1 MARVLDPIFTARKAQ
16 GAFDT
21 VVLATQ
27 EGDVLYAS
35 GRRVQELR
43 SSGLATLRRSG
54 PQPRP
59 FSELVR
65 APPAVDDVSLA
76 GVEYKLF
83 IQPCCMPTLAG
94 GKPLV
99 LAGLVESD
107 ALRSQSWA
115 ISTTLVKLAVMA
127 MLIALIGWPF
137 LKLALIGD
145 RQKVRV
151 SDFFQVGA
159 SSIAGLAIITIA
171 LLDVVAYWQLNRDT
185 DAQLERL
192 AKALDTNATA
202 EVADAYRQ
210 TDVSRS
216 AHRRSGQ
223 GGRRGQGNRAVG
235 ARRSRA
241 SCAGRRRGPRLS
253 DPA

>member
-1 MARVLDPIFTARKAQ
+1 MRT
-16 GAFDT
+16 T
-21 VVLATQ
+21 
-27 EGDVLYAS
+27 
-35 GRRVQELR
+35 
-43 SSGLATLRRSG
+43 
-54 PQPRP
+54 
-59 FSELVR
+59 
-65 APPAVDDVSLA
+65 AVDDISVA
-76 GVEYKLF
+76 GVDYKLF
-83 IQPCCMPTLAG
+83 IQPCCAPTLAG

-151 SDFFQVGA
+151 SDLFQLGA
-159 SSIAGLAIITIA
+159 SSVAGLAIITIV

-192 AKALDTNATA
+192 ARSLDRTRPTRSPTRIANSA
-202 EVADAYRQ
+202 VSNDAPR
-210 TDVSRS
+210 T
-216 AHRRSGQ
+216 
-223 GGRRGQGNRAVG
+223 
-235 ARRSRA
+235 
-241 SCAGRRRGPRLS
+241 CAGRDDWPSVLADPRFVCEPETAPHRP
-253 DPA
+253 DPAWPPPPCRPSGAQLPWAVPVLRNVLAHRFPGRAEDQAGNDGLGSEPDRRE